1 MRRERIMI
9 CAGLIAAAVVTM
21 CAVIWAGAEHRLAER
36 CGETIAHQR
45 MQIEQYERLM
55 MDREARIHELEK
67 EIAADK

>member
-1 MRRERIMI
+1 MSKNDIKMAVCIVIAIIAIMV
-9 CAGLIAAAVVTM
+9 AL
-21 CAVIWAGAEHRLAER
+21 IWANAVNKLNDMYIER
-36 CGETIAHQR
+36 NAHLQ